1 MEIQIVLQKAGEKLI
16 YVDFKSSKIE
26 NLITPKDEREDLKKA
41 IISKLEKHLENVFN
55 SMDIISNSRK
65 QYEIIS
71 KTSNRM
77 PEYESEDV
85 KIEMD
90 NLLTQLEDAIN
101 KKKWGL
107 VETTMKT
114 IDLIIEDKKI
124 TEAQAAKAASL
135 SIKAVKGISDFF
147 KKGC

>member
-26 NLITPKDEREDLKKA
+26 NLITPKEEREDLKKA
-41 IISKLEKHLENVFN
+41 IIFKLEKHLENVFN

-85 KIEMD
+85 EIEME
-90 NLLTQLEDAIN
+90 NMLKELESAIN
-101 KKKWGL
+101 KRDIRATKKML
-107 VETTMKT
+107 NKIDETIKT
-114 IDLIIEDKKI
+114 RDVKEGQVIR
-124 TEAQAAKAASL
+124 ASIL
-135 SIKAVKGISDFF
+135 AIRSFDAFEKMINKP
-147 KKGC
+147 